1 MRYTSLGFARL
12 GEPDDL
18 GAPLPRGFAREAM
31 NNTVLRKPLSRAA
44 AAAAVS
50 SDDEATA
57 STVMESQME
66 GPGVA
71 VGPLLGAIGVQARR
85 VHCWFWSFLVPH
97 ARVRRVASSYPFLA
111 GVKRQLCPVR
121 ASALASFLRASA
133 LAPPPRRAA
142 SLSQVAFFGVAALGI
157 SALLAPFGGGGVGE
171 LFWGPSTAAAG
182 DASSGGALAAVGGA
196 AAISLQLALGGAL
209 AYAEVRG
216 SQRRGASGSC
226 L

>member
-97 ARVRRVASSYPFLA
+97 ARVRRVVSSYPSRRCQTPVVPCA
-111 GVKRQLCPVR
+111 RVR
-121 ASALASFLRASA
+121 AGFLPAHVRARSPSSPRCFSFAGRVLR
-133 LAPPPRRAA
+133 
-142 SLSQVAFFGVAALGI
+142 
-157 SALLAPFGGGGVGE
+157 
-171 LFWGPSTAAAG
+171 
-182 DASSGGALAAVGGA
+182 
-196 AAISLQLALGGAL
+196 
-209 AYAEVRG
+209 
-216 SQRRGASGSC
+216 RRGARHLGTARAVRRRRRRRALLGAEHC
-226 L
+226 GGGRCELGRRARGRGRRGGHIAPARARRRARVR